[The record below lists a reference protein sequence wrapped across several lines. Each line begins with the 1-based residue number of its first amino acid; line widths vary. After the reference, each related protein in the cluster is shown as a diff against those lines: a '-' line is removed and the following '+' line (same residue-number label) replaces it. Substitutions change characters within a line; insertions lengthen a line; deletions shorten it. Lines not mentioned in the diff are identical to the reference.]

1 MVDDDCVARHSSTFV
16 LKALLYV
23 QCTVCVKELITLM
36 IFYIYIVQ
44 FNTSKHKS
52 HQILWNNRRTTLHQ

>member
-1 MVDDDCVARHSSTFV
+1 MFDHHASLVARRLLV
-16 LKALLYV
+16 LKPLLYV

-52 HQILWNNRRTTLHQ
+52 YQILWNNRRTTLHQ